1 MNYIY
6 DIYLNFNKMYF
17 DFYEW
22 NSSDKIIHTKKV
34 PIIKT
39 NTNDFRAIISHNISI
54 DEDILKILKGKT
66 EIYNKKNKLNCLII
80 TDSKNAFA
88 VKFDNK
94 GISISKSSLLLDDEF
109 DIIQFSIKMK
119 ENNFPFKILNKTNY
133 NVATRKQIDEK
144 KYLLNHIHKLS
155 YDTLKYIYYECFDK
169 EEKNIQTILQHL
181 IKEINNDNSAFNSTI
196 YNILKP
202 VSAN

>member
-155 YDTLKYIYYECFDK
+155 YDKYC
-169 EEKNIQTILQHL
+169 
-181 IKEINNDNSAFNSTI
+181 SPAC
-196 YNILKP
+196 
-202 VSAN
+202 